1 MILTDKKTFVLKMNS
16 RNLIGQILDLSRIW
30 LVEKIWILDPDSDYK
45 YFEQFK
51 TVNIYDSD
59 LNRCY
64 SRISS
69 NFDFIKMSGRGKGG
83 KGSSSKTRSSRAGL
97 QYPVGRI
104 HRLLKNGSYAERI
117 GAGAS
122 VYLAAVM
129 E

>member
-1 MILTDKKTFVLKMNS
+1 MNS

-45 YFEQFK
+45 YFERIIS
-51 TVNIYDSD
+51 VIICDSD
-59 LNRCY
+59 FNFCYPLTSNLNF
-64 SRISS
+64 
-69 NFDFIKMSGRGKGG
+69 NKMSGRGKGG